1 MTDSQT
7 NEQQALSDDAMK
19 AKRKKFLGLFALI
32 LIIAAILYGI
42 WALFFHHSVSTDNA
56 YVGAETAQVTSMIG
70 GQVAEVL
77 VKDTQQVKRGDIL
90 VKIDQRDAQ
99 IQLAQAQAELAKAQR
114 QYKQSQANS
123 SSLNSQV
130 IVTKDEITSAQ
141 AQVNKAQAEYD
152 ACWQRYNEAEKV
164 YGRNLFIINNVIGII
179 LVIVIAWHLL

>member
-7 NEQQALSDDAMK
+7 NEQQALSEAISDDAMK

-99 IQLAQAQAELAKAQR
+99 IQLAQAQAELSKAQR

-130 IVTKDEITSAQ
+130 IVTKDEITSA
-141 AQVNKAQAEYD
+141 NH
-152 ACWQRYNEAEKV
+152 
-164 YGRNLFIINNVIGII
+164 I
-179 LVIVIAWHLL
+179 HLGD